1 MIATEEFTFPVI
13 SSNAALNLALL
24 PPLWRIS
31 DPDQTSTATAHRRQF
46 ASQAVKIDDAEEDA
60 QREEAGSE
68 SQEKMDL
75 LWEDFNEGLQSSADS
90 ELSEETS
97 ENHHS
102 NNSNNKSGGD
112 EFEDLDL
119 EECAN
124 VRQLRLIR
132 AKPRKME
139 SLVKVVKKLFARTN
153 QQKTNH

>member
-1 MIATEEFTFPVI
+1 MIAAEEFTFPVI

-31 DPDQTSTATAHRRQF
+31 DPDQESTAATQRRQF
-46 ASQAVKIDDAEEDA
+46 ASQVLKIDYAEEDL
-60 QREEAGSE
+60 QREEAETE

-75 LWEDFNEGLQSSADS
+75 LWEDFNEGLQSS

-97 ENHHS
+97 ENHQS
-102 NNSNNKSGGD
+102 NSNNKSGGD

-124 VRQLRLIR
+124 VRQLKLIR

-153 QQKTNH
+153 LQKSNHH